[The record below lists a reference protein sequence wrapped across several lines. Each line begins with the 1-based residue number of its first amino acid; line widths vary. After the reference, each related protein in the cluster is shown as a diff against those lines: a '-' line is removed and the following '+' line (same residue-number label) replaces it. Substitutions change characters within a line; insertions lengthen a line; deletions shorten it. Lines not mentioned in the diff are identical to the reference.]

1 MLNLFYLINAIVIL
15 CIACC
20 EDKIYIIECEIS
32 DQTIEFETYDK
43 PDDCWD
49 NETKT
54 WYVHTIDGYKIIS
67 DSCSEV
73 RIDNG

>member
-20 EDKIYIIECEIS
+20 EDKVYIIECEIS
-32 DQTIEFETYDK
+32 DQMMEFETYDK

-54 WYVHTIDGYKIIS
+54 WYVRTIDGYKIIA
-67 DSCSEV
+67 DSCNEV
-73 RIDNG
+73 GESDA